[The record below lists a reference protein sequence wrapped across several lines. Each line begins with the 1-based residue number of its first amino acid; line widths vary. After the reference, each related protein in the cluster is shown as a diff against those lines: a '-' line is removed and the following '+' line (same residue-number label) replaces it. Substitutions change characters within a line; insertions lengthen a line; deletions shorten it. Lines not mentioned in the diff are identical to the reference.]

1 MRIAVYGAGGVGGYF
16 GGRLAQAGADV
27 HHIARGAHLEAL
39 RTHGLRVRSVKGDFA
54 VRVPAT
60 DDPADIGPCDY
71 VLFCVKAFDTK
82 QAAARLGPLVG
93 DATGVVSLQ
102 NGVDN
107 EEKLARAVGQDH
119 VMGGAAF
126 IFAGIAEP
134 GVILHTGGPTSVTFG
149 ELDGQVTERA
159 QRLLDCC
166 QQAGFAA
173 ELSPSIKT
181 VLWAKLAFI
190 CAQAGMTA
198 AVRLPIGE
206 IRTVDAAWAAFQR
219 LVAEVCAVAE
229 VDGSPVPP
237 AAQERALAMARSVEP
252 GSFSSLHDDLVA
264 GRRMELDAL
273 HGFVVRRAAEHGAP
287 VPMTEAVYAIL
298 KPWAIRNQHTET
310 RVNLQPNPAP
320 TAPDN
325 SPISAGNSEPRTL
338 SG

>member
-27 HHIARGAHLEAL
+27 HLIARGAHLQAL
-39 RTHGLRVRSVKGDFA
+39 REHGLRVRSVKGDFA

-60 DDPADIGPCDY
+60 DDPAEIGPCDD
-71 VLFCVKAFDTK
+71 VLFCVKAFDTEP
-82 QAAARLGPLVG
+82 AAARLGPLLG
-93 DATGVVSLQ
+93 DGTAVVSLQ

-107 EEKLARAVGQDH
+107 EEKLTRAVGQDH

-134 GVILHTGGPTSVTFG
+134 GVIVHTGGPTSITFG
-149 ELDGQVTERA
+149 ELDGRLTERA
-159 QRLLDCC
+159 QRLLDRC

-173 ELSPSIKT
+173 ELSPSIRT

-219 LVAEVCAVAE
+219 LVAEVAAVAE
-229 VDGSPVPP
+229 ADGCPVPP
-237 AAQERALAMARSVEP
+237 AAQQRALAMAQSVEP

-264 GRRMELDAL
+264 GRRMELEAL
-273 HGFVVRRAAEHGAP
+273 HGFVVRRAAEHGVP
-287 VPMTEAVYAIL
+287 VPMSEAIYAIL
-298 KPWAIRNQHTET
+298 KPWAVRNQ
-310 RVNLQPNPAP
+310 R
-320 TAPDN
+320 
-325 SPISAGNSEPRTL
+325 GGR
-338 SG
+338 

>member
-27 HHIARGAHLEAL
+27 HLIARGAHLQAL
-39 RTHGLRVRSVKGDFA
+39 REHGLRVRSVKGDFMA
-54 VRVPAT
+54 QVPAT

-71 VLFCVKAFDTK
+71 VLFCVKAFDTEP
-82 QAAARLGPLVG
+82 AAARLGPLVG
-93 DATGVVSLQ
+93 DATAVVSLQ

-107 EEKLARAVGQDH
+107 EEKLALAVGQDH

-134 GVILHTGGPTSVTFG
+134 GVIVHTGGPTSITFG

-159 QRLLDCC
+159 KRLLEGC

-173 ELSPSIKT
+173 ELSENIKM

-206 IRTVDAAWAAFQR
+206 IRTADAAWAAFQW
-219 LVAEVCAVAE
+219 LVAEVAAVAE
-229 VDGSPVPP
+229 ADGVPVPP
-237 AAQERALAMARSVEP
+237 AAKERALAMAQSVEP
-252 GSFSSLHDDLVA
+252 GSFSSLHDDLVG
-264 GRRMELDAL
+264 GRRMELEAL
-273 HGFVVRRAAEHGAP
+273 HGFVVRRAAGHGVP
-287 VPMTEAVYAIL
+287 VPMSEAIYAIL
-298 KPWAIRNQHTET
+298 KPWAVRNQ
-310 RVNLQPNPAP
+310 
-320 TAPDN
+320 
-325 SPISAGNSEPRTL
+325 RT
-338 SG
+338 GR